1 MHGVTLA
8 AGGQEKTFEH
18 CRVVQPGS
26 LCDQAVRWAMG
37 YGVALYPQWYPGL
50 SKQSSF
56 EDFQALLQK
65 RPSTGCP
72 PPCLVDSSLQQHDN
86 RTVDSQ
92 VPRPAAAVDG
102 AVLQVPATV
111 TQTATT
117 LIKTTMAVPSQIQ
130 LPVKVSTTLLEIP
143 PPPDPVGPKPKERV
157 VYMYRAQSDA
167 EYPLENV
174 NAADLLGVLWYLH
187 NEVVPYC
194 PRKYDIT
201 RILRL
206 KVTLRNPM
214 MPYVAFDYGQC
225 TMPHCGRLWREH
237 GFAVGCQNVAY
248 GADLDR
254 GRAGLPGHWY
264 SLPGPCPS
272 QDRKHKDASCR
283 LAEPGGACRNLPRN
297 KECTY
302 HVEHAGEVR
311 LNELEGIEDYK
322 AFCRAGNL
330 EYSKVVDRGRN
341 LSFWDGKTDLA
352 RCRWR
357 YNTIMRAFRMK
368 HPHKPDMLGWY
379 SC

>member
-1 MHGVTLA
+1 
-8 AGGQEKTFEH
+8 
-18 CRVVQPGS
+18 
-26 LCDQAVRWAMG
+26 MG

-50 SKQSSF
+50 SKQSKF
-56 EDFQALLQK
+56 EDFQALLQQ

-72 PPCLVDSSLQQHDN
+72 PPCSADVRIKQHGN
-86 RTVDSQ
+86 RAVDSQ
-92 VPRPAAAVDG
+92 MLPQAAAAG
-102 AVLQVPATV
+102 AVFPVPATV
-111 TQTATT
+111 TQAATT
-117 LIKTTMAVPSQIQ
+117 STTPQVQ
-130 LPVKVSTTLLEIP
+130 LPVDVSTNLLEIP

-157 VYMYRAQSDA
+157 IYMYRAQSDVD
-167 EYPLENV
+167 YPIENV
-174 NAADLLGVLWYLH
+174 NAADLVGVLWYLH

-206 KVTLRNPM
+206 KVTIRNPM
-214 MPYVAFDYGQC
+214 MPYVAFDFGQC

-254 GRAGLPGHWY
+254 GQGGLHGHWY

-272 QDRKHKDASCR
+272 QNRKHKDATCR
-283 LAEPGGACRNLPRN
+283 LAEPGGACRNVTGSRD
-297 KECTY
+297 CMY

-311 LNELEGIEDYK
+311 LDELEGIQDYK

-330 EYSKVVDRGRN
+330 EYSKVADKGRN
-341 LSFWDGKTDLA
+341 LSFWDGKTNLA
-352 RCRWR
+352 LCRWR

-368 HPHKPDMLGWY
+368 HPHKPDMLDWY
-379 SC
+379 TC